1 MPVFALGHSN
11 RELAEFVELLAANG
25 VDELV
30 DIRAHPG
37 SRKYPWFN
45 RDALAESL
53 AAAGIAYRHC
63 ADLGGRRRG
72 IADSVNTGWEN
83 ASFRAY
89 ADYMQTPE
97 FTTALGALAG
107 LADGRRVA
115 IMCTEAVPWRCHRRL
130 VTDAL
135 LARGVEVFD
144 LITATPRPATMTP
157 FAVVGETVTYPARA

>member
-1 MPVFALGHSN
+1 MPVYALGHSN
-11 RELAEFVELLAANG
+11 RGLEEFLALLTPNG
-25 VDELV
+25 VEELV

-45 RDALAESL
+45 RDALAGSL
-53 AAAGIAYRHC
+53 TAAGIAYRHC
-63 ADLGGRRRG
+63 AGLGGRRRG
-72 IADSVNTGWEN
+72 AAGSVNSGWEN

-89 ADYMQTPE
+89 ADYMQTPA
-97 FTTALGALAG
+97 FALALAG
-107 LADGRRVA
+107 LVELADGRRVA

-144 LITATPRPATMTP
+144 LIDATPRPAGMTP
-157 FAVVGETVTYPARA
+157 FAVVGETITYPAGA